1 MTETKWKKK
10 DGYSDRE
17 IFDLARK
24 VSNELCIDTTPNRW
38 LQKENWWKAVDGTN
52 HSFIDDYL
60 PFVDSVTL
68 TGISN
73 SNS

>member
-38 LQKENWWKAVDGTN
+38 LQKEN
-52 HSFIDDYL
+52 
-60 PFVDSVTL
+60 
-68 TGISN
+68 
-73 SNS
+73 